1 MKISYNWLRTYLPVD
16 LTPERMGEILTQ
28 TGLEVEGIAR
38 AEAVPG
44 GLKGLVIGEVVEK
57 GQHPNADRLSVTR
70 VDVGGEEPLHIVCGA
85 PNVAQ
90 GQKVVVATVGCRR
103 GLALCGTRAWEKIQ
117 MLEG

>member
-44 GLKGLVIGEVVEK
+44 GLKGLVIGEVVLVDMPDHCLLEE
-57 GQHPNADRLSVTR
+57 GSV
-70 VDVGGEEPLHIVCGA
+70 D
-85 PNVAQ
+85 
-90 GQKVVVATVGCRR
+90 
-103 GLALCGTRAWEKIQ
+103 LALAGTVALSGLDTYHDPVTIKQ
-117 MLEG
+117 MAYAKPDLPPRSIDRRPG

>member
-44 GLKGLVIGEVVEK
+44 GLEGHEW
-57 GQHPNADRLSVTR
+57 R
-70 VDVGGEEPLHIVCGA
+70 
-85 PNVAQ
+85 AQ
-90 GQKVVVATVGCRR
+90 RPRWQGPAKRR
-103 GLALCGTRAWEKIQ
+103 GRLRRHS
-117 MLEG
+117 

>member
-44 GLKGLVIGEVVEK
+44 GLKGLVIGGK
-57 GQHPNADRLSVTR
+57 ALLRQNA
-70 VDVGGEEPLHIVCGA
+70 A
-85 PNVAQ
+85 
-90 GQKVVVATVGCRR
+90 
-103 GLALCGTRAWEKIQ
+103 
-117 MLEG
+117 